1 MKKEKLLFALDVND
15 GWPPVG
21 AEGVWCER
29 VDGNYKLVNTPFF
42 IPNLALGD
50 IFSAIPDEVNDHVFE
65 FEVLKESGHS
75 LIWVMNN
82 KGIQTDVFI
91 EGLNRVGCSV
101 EKLNQFSLMSIDVPP
116 EVDMDALDPLLDTY
130 EEEGL
135 EYTFPV
141 WRHPD

>member
-65 FEVLKESGHS
+65 FEVLKESGH
-75 LIWVMNN
+75 
-82 KGIQTDVFI
+82 
-91 EGLNRVGCSV
+91 
-101 EKLNQFSLMSIDVPP
+101 
-116 EVDMDALDPLLDTY
+116 
-130 EEEGL
+130 
-135 EYTFPV
+135 
-141 WRHPD
+141 